1 VTMAMMMAIVD
12 DVDMEKVEVPSYDQM
27 TDDELSA
34 VVAEKMKSLRRVR
47 AKRDEL
53 NQKVRKLKD
62 ELEEIMDPGCY
73 VGEVIKM
80 MDREKVLVKIRLEGK
95 YICNLDEE
103 LRGQTLK
110 PSTRIAVRSDNYLAN
125 RVLPSKIDPLV
136 SLMMVEK
143 VPDSTY
149 EMIGGLEKQIE
160 EVKEVVELP
169 IKHPELFDALGIPQ
183 PKGVILHGPPGT
195 GKTLLARAVAR
206 HSNCAFIRVS
216 GSELVQKYIGEG
228 ARMVREMFVMAREHA
243 PSIIFMDEIDSIG
256 SARQTGRRGDSEV
269 QRTMMELLN
278 QLDGFEP
285 VNNIKVIMAT
295 NRLDILDPALL
306 RPGRIDRKIEFP
318 EPDENAR
325 LEILKIH
332 TKKMSLAGDIDMKKI
347 SSLLPR
353 SSGAMVK
360 AVCTEAGMFALREFR
375 SSVTQEDFEMAVG
388 KVINRDTNTSIKR
401 LYN

>member
-1 VTMAMMMAIVD
+1 M
-12 DVDMEKVEVPSYDQM
+12 
-27 TDDELSA
+27 DELQA
-34 VVAEKMKSLRRVR
+34 VVDEKMKSLRRVR
-47 AKRDEL
+47 ARRDEL

-95 YICNLDEE
+95 YICNLDEP
-103 LRGQTLK
+103 LRGETLK
-110 PSTRIAVRSDNYLAN
+110 ASTRIAVRSDNYLAN
-125 RVLPSKIDPLV
+125 RVLPSKIDPLI

-169 IKHPELFDALGIPQ
+169 IKHPELFEALGIPQ

-228 ARMVREMFVMAREHA
+228 ARMVRELFVMAREHA

-256 SARQTGRRGDSEV
+256 SARQSGRRGDSEV

-285 VNNIKVIMAT
+285 ANNIKVIMAT
-295 NRLDILDPALL
+295 NRLDILDSALL

-332 TKKMSLAGDIDMKKI
+332 SKKMNMACDIDLKKI
-347 SSLLPR
+347 ASLLPR
-353 SSGAMVK
+353 SSGAVVK

-375 SSVTQEDFEMAVG
+375 TNVTQEDFEMAVG